1 MARLLVTSPVREN
14 VKRPVAEPPIV
25 VVGTEATT
33 AIDGTEGAEAA
44 IVRVAAPAEPM
55 VYDASGLRVITAV
68 SGFAPVEFAF
78 AVMANVAVAAPAA
91 IVTDTGMS
99 PSGSR

>member
-25 VVGTEATT
+25 AVGTEATT
-33 AIDGTEGAEAA
+33 PTDGMEGAAGA
-44 IVRVAAPAEPM
+44 IVRVAAPAEPIA
-55 VYDASGLRVITAV
+55 YDGLGVRVSTAV
-68 SGFAPVEFAF
+68 SGLAPVEFAF

-91 IVTDTGMS
+91 MMARRI
-99 PSGSR
+99 